1 MRGSKLSLVLG
12 TVLLATPMFAA
23 TKVADLAVS
32 ATVVANCTITT
43 TPLDFGNYDPVG
55 VNATADKAE
64 ATAGVVSVACTKGST
79 GLRID
84 LANGSN
90 FSGTR
95 RMAGGG
101 DFLGYAL
108 YKDAAHAT
116 AWGSGAVLG
125 LGLANAPSK
134 AARTYSV
141 YGLVP
146 QNQDATVASYTDTVV
161 ATINF

>member
-1 MRGSKLSLVLG
+1 MRGTKLSLVLG

-23 TKVADLAVS
+23 TQTANLGVS
-32 ATVVANCTITT
+32 ANIVANCTIST

-64 ATAGVVSVACTKGST
+64 GTAGVVTVACTKGSS

-84 LANGSN
+84 LGNGSN

-101 DFLGYAL
+101 DFLGYSL

-116 AWGSGAVLG
+116 AFGSGAVLG
-125 LGLANAPSK
+125 LALANAPSK

-141 YGLVP
+141 YGLIP
-146 QNQDATVASYTDTVV
+146 QNQDSTVAAYTDTVV